1 MNKNIIFCDVDQ
13 TLVDSNEQISS
24 LTIKKLQW
32 LINEPHPHN
41 EFMFC
46 LISGRNNVNEK
57 FIYDQLGIKEN
68 SYLVGSNGTQ
78 IYSLKEHQLIKQYGL
93 EAEVANK
100 IFKKLMQ
107 LRENNPNIIV
117 WVSYG
122 HQPYYYF
129 IPYDEQAWQKH
140 NASHQLQLKDHFE
153 PNDVLTISPRQLSQ
167 RDYDE
172 FIEFLKQFKNIHV
185 VGAKEIMAVSH
196 EGINKRSAIEYILN
210 LENIPSN
217 HVCVIG
223 DSEND
228 VSMFE
233 IPGVYSITYATAKPC
248 LMPLAC
254 DIVNAPISEFIATG
268 IDDFVK
274 HLNHEE
280 NSHKEQDE

>member
-1 MNKNIIFCDVDQ
+1 MNKNLIFCDVDQ
-13 TLVDSNEQISS
+13 TLVDSNEHISS

-32 LINEPHPHN
+32 LINEPHPDN

-78 IYSLKEHQLIKQYGL
+78 IYSLKTHQLIKQYGL
-93 EAEVANK
+93 DEIVAQK
-100 IFKKLMQ
+100 IFDKLME
-107 LRENNPNIIV
+107 LRQRNSQIIV

-122 HQPYYYF
+122 HQPFYYF
-129 IPYDEQAWQKH
+129 VPYDEQAWQKH
-140 NASHQLQLKDHFE
+140 NASHQLQLRNKFT
-153 PNDVLTISPRQLSQ
+153 NKDVLTISPRQLSQ
-167 RDYDE
+167 QDYEE
-172 FIEFLKQFKNIHV
+172 FILFLKQFKNIHV

-196 EGINKRSAIEYILN
+196 KGIDKRSAIEYILG
-210 LENIPSN
+210 LEHIPTN

-233 IPGVYSITYATAKPC
+233 IPGVYSITYADAKPC
-248 LMPLAC
+248 LMPLAS
-254 DIVNAPISEFIATG
+254 DIVNAPVSAFIADG
-268 IDDFVK
+268 IDDFIN
-274 HLNHEE
+274 HL
-280 NSHKEQDE
+280 KK

>member
-1 MNKNIIFCDVDQ
+1 MDKNLIFCDVDQ
-13 TLVDSNEQISS
+13 TLVDSNEHISL

-32 LINEPHPHN
+32 LVNEPHQDN

-78 IYSLKEHQLIKQYGL
+78 IYSLKNHELIKQYGL
-93 EAEVANK
+93 DEEVAAK

-122 HQPYYYF
+122 HQPFYYF
-129 IPYDEQAWQKH
+129 IPYNEEAWQKH
-140 NASHQLQLKDHFE
+140 NASHQLQLKDSFS
-153 PNDVLTISPRQLSQ
+153 PKDVLTISPRQLSES
-167 RDYDE
+167 DYAD
-172 FIEFLKQFKNIHV
+172 FINFLKQFKHIHV
-185 VGAKEIMAVSH
+185 VGAKEIMAVGH
-196 EGINKRSAIEYILN
+196 EGINKRSAIEFILN
-210 LENIPSN
+210 LEHIPTN

-233 IPGVYSITYATAKPC
+233 IPGVYSITYAAARPC
-248 LMPLAC
+248 LMPIAS
-254 DIVNAPISEFIATG
+254 DIVNAPVSEFIATG

-274 HLNHEE
+274 HL
-280 NSHKEQDE
+280 KEIEHN

>member
-1 MNKNIIFCDVDQ
+1 MHKNIIFCDVDQ
-13 TLVDSNEQISS
+13 TLVDSNEKISP

-32 LINEPHPHN
+32 LINELHPDN

-57 FIYDQLGIKEN
+57 FIYDQIGIKEN

-78 IYSLKEHQLIKQYGL
+78 IYSLKNHELIKQYGL
-93 EAEVANK
+93 EAKVANK

-107 LRENNPNIIV
+107 LRAHNPNIII

-122 HQPYYYF
+122 HQPFYYF
-129 IPYDEQAWQKH
+129 IPYDEAAWRKH
-140 NASHQLQLKDHFE
+140 NASGKLELKDYFD

-167 RDYDE
+167 SDYDE
-172 FIEFLKQFKNIHV
+172 FIEFLTQFKNIHV

-196 EGINKRSAIEYILN
+196 EGINKRSAIEYILD
-210 LENIPSN
+210 LEQIPTD

-233 IPGVYSITYATAKPC
+233 IPGVYSITYATARPC
-248 LMPLAC
+248 LMPIAC
-254 DIVNAPISEFIATG
+254 DIVNAPVSEFIAQG
-268 IDDFVK
+268 LDDFVN
-274 HLNHEE
+274 HLKKIEHHE
-280 NSHKEQDE
+280 